1 MSYFEIITGTISGND
16 SVFTLATDGKARN
29 AALLNIV
36 ILGIVFGL
44 SNFVGLRSQGAE
56 LPQEGIYLFLTP
68 LLLCVLGIVTMCGAV
83 MGLCL
88 VYWAA
93 AKALGGPAGFGLVL
107 DLVGLSAVPFW
118 LLAPLLN
125 YAIQF
130 APNQEVPFPLM
141 VLIVLAF
148 FWTFVVLRRSL
159 VVGQGLSV
167 GKATLA
173 VASMWIFSLSAIYLF
188 MP

>member
-1 MSYFEIITGTISGND
+1 MKYFEIVSGVISGNN
-16 SVFTLATDGKARN
+16 SVFQLVSVGKARN
-29 AALLNIV
+29 AALFNIV

-44 SNFVGLRSQGAE
+44 SNFVGLRSQGTE
-56 LPQEGIYLFLTP
+56 LPQEGIYFLITP

-93 AKALGGPAGFGLVL
+93 AKALGGPASFGLVL

-118 LLAPLLN
+118 ILAPLLN
-125 YAIQF
+125 YAIRF
-130 APNQEVPFPLM
+130 APNQEVPFLLM

-159 VVGQGLSV
+159 VVGQGLHG

-173 VASMWIFSLSAIYLF
+173 VACMWIFSLSAIYLF
-188 MP
+188 LP

>member
-1 MSYFEIITGTISGND
+1 MNYFEILSGVISGND
-16 SVFTLATDGKARN
+16 SVFRLATDGKARN
-29 AALLNIV
+29 PAMFNIV

-44 SNFVGLRSQGAE
+44 SNYVGLRSQGAE
-56 LPQEGIYLFLTP
+56 LPSEGIYLLLTP
-68 LLLCVLGIVTMCGAV
+68 LLLSVLGIVTMCGAV

-93 AKALGGPAGFGLVL
+93 AKAFGGPAGFGQVL
-107 DLVGLSAVPFW
+107 DLVGMSAVPFW

-130 APNQEVPFPLM
+130 TPNQEVPLILM
-141 VLIVLAF
+141 LLIVLAF
-148 FWTFVVLRRSL
+148 FWSFVILRRSL

-167 GKATLA
+167 GKATLV
-173 VASMWIFSLSAIYLF
+173 VAGMWIFSLSAIYLF
-188 MP
+188 LP

>member
-1 MSYFEIITGTISGND
+1 MNYFKIISGVIRGED
-16 SVFTLATDGKARN
+16 SVFQLARDGKTRN
-29 AALLNIV
+29 VALLNIT
-36 ILGIVFGL
+36 ILGVVYGL
-44 SNFVGLRSQGAE
+44 SNFVGLLGQDAN
-56 LPQEGIYLFLTP
+56 LPLEGIYLFLTP
-68 LLLCVLGIVTMCGAV
+68 ALLAMLGIVTMCGATV
-83 MGLCL
+83 GLCM

-93 AKALGGPAGFGLVL
+93 AKALGGPAGYGLVL

-118 LLAPLLN
+118 ILAPLLN

-130 APNQEVPFPLM
+130 APNQEVPFSIM
-141 VLIVLAF
+141 VPIVLSF

-173 VASMWIFSLSAIYLF
+173 VACMWIFSLSAIYLF

>member
-1 MSYFEIITGTISGND
+1 MNYFQIISGVISGRD
-16 SVFTLATDGKARN
+16 DVFQLALDGKARN
-29 AALLNIV
+29 VALLNIV

-44 SNFVGLRSQGAE
+44 SNYVGLRSHGAD
-56 LPQEGIYLFLTP
+56 LPSEGIYVMLTP
-68 LLLCVLGIVTMCGAV
+68 LLFSVLGIVTMCGATV
-83 MGLCL
+83 GLCL

-118 LLAPLLN
+118 FLAPLLN
-125 YAIQF
+125 FAITF
-130 APNQEVPFPLM
+130 VPGAEIPLGLM
-141 VLIVLAF
+141 IPIVIAF
-148 FWTFVVLRRSL
+148 FWAFVVLRRSL

-173 VASMWIFSLSAIYLF
+173 VACMWIFSLSAVYLF